1 MTIIKHR
8 FVLTLFLLNIKIIML
23 HGSSTTIQPSHDDI
37 FLLHWE
43 FYPWKYFNVAS
54 GLIRY

>member
-23 HGSSTTIQPSHDDI
+23 HGSSTTIQPFHDDI

-43 FYPWKYFNVAS
+43 FYLWKYFNVAS